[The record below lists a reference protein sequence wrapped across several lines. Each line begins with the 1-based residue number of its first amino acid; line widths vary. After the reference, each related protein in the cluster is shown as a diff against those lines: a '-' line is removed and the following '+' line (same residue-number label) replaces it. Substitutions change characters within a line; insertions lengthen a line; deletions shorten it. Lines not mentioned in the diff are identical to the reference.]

1 MKKKISVV
9 VPSFNEEGNIEVLAT
24 KLTGVLK
31 QLPYLYEVIFID
43 DGSADGT
50 LQKLQTLSAIDE
62 HLYYLELSRNFGHQN
77 ALKAGYDYA
86 DGDCVISM
94 DSDLQ
99 HPPELIAQFIE
110 KWEEGYDIVYT
121 CREYQDEAT
130 IFKTKSSD
138 LFYSVINSLSDT
150 KLEKGTADFRLI
162 DRKVVNILSTLNENG
177 LFMRGLIKWIG
188 FKQFAIHY
196 QCDARFSGKSKY
208 NLKKMVRFAVQG
220 ITAFSVRP
228 LYIATGL
235 GLFFSLMALLYI
247 PYILISYF
255 TGHAVTGWTSLIA
268 TVAFFGGMQLMVL
281 GIIGMYLGKLF
292 MQSKQRPNYIIR
304 STNLIRLGQDDLV
317 KF

>member
-31 QLPYLYEVIFID
+31 QLPYLYEVIFVD

-220 ITAFSVRP
+220 VTAFSVRP

-268 TVAFFGGMQLMVL
+268 TIAFFGGMQLMVL

-304 STNLIRLGQDDLV
+304 STNLIRLGQNDLV

>member
-9 VPSFNEEGNIEVLAT
+9 IPSFNEVGNIEVLASR
-24 KLTGVLK
+24 LMSVLK
-31 QLPYLYEVIFID
+31 QLPYTYEVIFVD
-43 DGSADGT
+43 DGSSDGT
-50 LQKLQTLSAIDE
+50 IEKLRSISDLDSNV
-62 HLYYLELSRNFGHQN
+62 YYLELSRNFGHQN

-86 DGDCVISM
+86 DGDCIISM
-94 DSDLQ
+94 DGDMQ
-99 HPPELIAQFIE
+99 HPPEMIPQFMQ
-110 KWEEGYDIVYT
+110 KWEEGYDVVYT

-138 LFYSVINSLSDT
+138 LFYSMINSLSDT

-162 DRKVVNILSTLNENG
+162 DRKVANVLNTLNENG
-177 LFMRGLIKWIG
+177 LFMRGLIKWLG
-188 FKQFAIHY
+188 FKQYAIYY
-196 QCDARFSGKSKY
+196 QAEARFSGKSKY
-208 NLKKMVRFAVQG
+208 TIKKMVKFAVQG

-228 LYIATGL
+228 LYIATGI
-235 GLFFSLMALLYI
+235 GLFFSLLAILYI

-255 TGHAVTGWTSLIA
+255 TGHVVSGWSSILA
-268 TVAFFGGMQLMVL
+268 TIVFFGGVQLMVL

-304 STNLIRLGQDDLV
+304 STNLLRVNNNDTV